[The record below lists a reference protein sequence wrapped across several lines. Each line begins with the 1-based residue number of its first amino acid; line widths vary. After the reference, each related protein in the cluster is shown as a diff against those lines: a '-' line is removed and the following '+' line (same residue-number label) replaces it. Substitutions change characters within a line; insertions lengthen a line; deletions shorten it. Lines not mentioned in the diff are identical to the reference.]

1 MSLTKNIRPALSR
14 NSAVFPDKAAMAKL
28 DMLKDLD
35 DKQRRDLRR
44 LWGEIRVK

>member
-1 MSLTKNIRPALSR
+1 MSLTKSIRPALSR